1 MVSLFN
7 KIFLA
12 VPEASW
18 WQLQVKILEKYISQ
32 SKYFAIQIYL
42 IQSHIALLCS
52 LGAPS
57 VVGQCATRNARRAEA
72 TKLSAQLWKLPRK
85 RCLLSSKQTHI
96 HHSGVLKWLVLE
108 CWKVGVKYLGFLP
121 ETIITYQSA
130 KCTRSIRQGQWLML
144 QCLGIRSLILWLW
157 RLKFSIS

>member
-1 MVSLFN
+1 MAATGVL
-7 KIFLA
+7 IFSNISQF
-12 VPEASW
+12 E
-18 WQLQVKILEKYISQ
+18 YISNW
-32 SKYFAIQIYL
+32 IYL
-42 IQSHIALLCS
+42 NLNLSQSNPISIDPIQNVKAQLCFT
-52 LGAPS
+52 GAPS
-57 VVGQCATRNARRAEA
+57 VVGQCATRNALKAEA

-130 KCTRSIRQGQWLML
+130 KCTRSIRLCQWLML
-144 QCLGIRSLILWLW
+144 QCLGIRSLILRLW
-157 RLKFSIS
+157 RLKCSIS